1 MIVGGP
7 GDLVGAGQGRIR
19 SPRLAAAL
27 EAAARGWPVF
37 PLRPGSKVPAVKRWE
52 SQATTDPDRL
62 ARWWTT
68 SPQRNPAIA
77 CGPAGLV
84 VVDLDEVR
92 GQPPARWAEHGVR
105 HGRQVLALL
114 AQWAGEPDP
123 VDTYTVVTPRGVHR
137 YFLAP
142 PDRRLRNTMSEQGR
156 GLGPGIDVRAWGG
169 AVAAAGSLR
178 WINRTP
184 RWYRPHPHRPAVPV
198 PLPRWLVAALTPPP
212 PRPRTPIRLRWGGSR
227 LDAYVASAVA
237 GETDRIRRARPGT
250 RAGTVFRA
258 AVALGELVG
267 AGVLD
272 EQVARHALLDAAS
285 CHDGVEDWTP
295 REARHHVGNGLARGR
310 NNPRPLDH
318 VAA

>member
-1 MIVGGP
+1 MLLCTR
-7 GDLVGAGQGRIR
+7 DSVGANRSRIR
-19 SPRLAAAL
+19 SPQFSAAL
-27 EAAARGWPVF
+27 EAAALGWPVF
-37 PLRPGSKVPAVKRWE
+37 PLRPGSKVPAVTRWE
-52 SQATTDPDRL
+52 SRASTDPDRL
-62 ARWWTT
+62 ARWWIT
-68 SPQRNPAIA
+68 SPGRNPAIA

-84 VVDLDEVR
+84 VVDLDVVR
-92 GQPPARWAEHGVR
+92 GQPSARWAELGVR

-114 AQWAGEPDP
+114 AQWAGEQDP
-123 VDTYTVVTPRGVHR
+123 VDTYTVLTPRGEHR

-142 PDRRLRNTMSEQGR
+142 PDRRLRSTMGEQGR
-156 GLGPGIDVRAWGG
+156 GLGPAIDVRAWGG

-178 WINRTP
+178 WINGTP
-184 RWYRPHPHRPAVPV
+184 QRYEPHPQRLTEPI
-198 PLPRWLVAALTPPP
+198 PLPPWLVTALTPPP

-237 GETDRIRRARPGT
+237 GETDKVRSAVPGT

-272 EQVARHALLDAAS
+272 EHVARQALLDAAS
-285 CHDGVEDWTP
+285 CHDGIDDWSP